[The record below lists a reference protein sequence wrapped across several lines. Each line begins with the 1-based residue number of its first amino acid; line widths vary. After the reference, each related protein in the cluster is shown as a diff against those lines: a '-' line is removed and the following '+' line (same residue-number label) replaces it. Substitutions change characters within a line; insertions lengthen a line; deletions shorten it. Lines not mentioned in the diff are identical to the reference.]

1 MMQDITNFA
10 LTTAFWKL
18 IHIYFVLIVN
28 KQINQ
33 RLAESRKR
41 D

>member
-1 MMQDITNFA
+1 MMQNITNIA
-10 LTTAFWKL
+10 LTTAFWTL

-33 RLAESRKR
+33 RLAESRKS